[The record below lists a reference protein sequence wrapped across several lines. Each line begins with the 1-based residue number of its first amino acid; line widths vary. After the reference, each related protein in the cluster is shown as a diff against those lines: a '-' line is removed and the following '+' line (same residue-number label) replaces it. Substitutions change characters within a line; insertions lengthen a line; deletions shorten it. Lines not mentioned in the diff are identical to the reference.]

1 MTTERV
7 APDELAEVLVAS
19 WLLSGF
25 DRLFPMTTALD
36 RGLRSALEKGAFPHW
51 EKRLTAS
58 KACAELH
65 FGQACT
71 RIRFLEMAPALSYA
85 YRTSLLGATNERRE
99 APIEINSTAAEA
111 FLKRWGVEPVEGR
124 LWGAALRLE
133 VEREIALGDKHFGK
147 DEPEETE
154 GTSEGSEEDAKERD

>member
-1 MTTERV
+1 MTNERV
-7 APDELAEVLVAS
+7 APDELADVLVAA

-25 DRLFPMTTALD
+25 DKLLPMTTALD
-36 RGLRSALEKGAFPHW
+36 RGLKSAIEKGAFPGW

-71 RIRFLEMAPALSYA
+71 RIRFLEMAPALSFA
-85 YRTSLLGATNERRE
+85 LRSGLLGAPDEQRYSFIR
-99 APIEINSTAAEA
+99 INSTAAEA
-111 FLKRWGVEPVEGR
+111 LLQRWEVEPAEGR
-124 LWGAALRLE
+124 LWGGTLRLE
-133 VEREIALGDKHFGK
+133 VEREIRLGDKHFGK

-154 GTSEGSEEDAKERD
+154 GTSEGSEEDAKGA

>member
-1 MTTERV
+1 MTNERV

-36 RGLRSALEKGAFPHW
+36 RGLKSALEKGAFPNFD
-51 EKRLTAS
+51 KRLTPS

-85 YRTSLLGATNERRE
+85 YRTRLLGATNERRE
-99 APIEINSTAAEA
+99 APIEINSTAADA
-111 FLKRWGVEPVEGR
+111 FLKRWGVEPTDGR
-124 LWGAALRLE
+124 RWGGVLRLE

-147 DEPEETE
+147 DEPEET
-154 GTSEGSEEDAKERD
+154 SEGSEKDAKERD